1 MINNKNCLAVILAR
15 GGSKGIPKKNIYNIN
30 DHPLISYSIEAAKN
44 AEKIDKIV
52 VSSDSDEI
60 LKISRKYG
68 VDKVIKR
75 PKHLSNDRATSAD
88 ALHHAVLESE
98 KIFKKNFDYII
109 ELPCVSPLRDHDDIN
124 EALNIL
130 CTNKYDSVVSYVDTG
145 EKHPIR
151 LKRIKK
157 NKITNFCKDYKE
169 AKWGSIR
176 QDFEPCYI
184 RNGAIYSMSR
194 DCIVNHKSRWGKKS
208 FPYVMSDQKSVNIDT
223 KFDLLIA
230 KMLIENGYCKNY
242 PKIFS
247 NVSKNIF
254 NKKRKTLL
262 VTTPT
267 HILNNFKDKLNKD
280 YNCIFAFDCSSKDIK
295 KILPEINYWI
305 CSPSPTY
312 KIDGK
317 FLKTAKKLKAIFT
330 PSTGITHLDTNY
342 LHKSKIE
349 LYSIKD
355 HPKLKNIKA
364 SSEFTFGLIL
374 DSLRNLS
381 VGTKLSK
388 NGFWR
393 QQEDSLRGMQ
403 LFGKKI
409 GIIGYGRIGSNVE
422 KYARSFGMKCSAYDP
437 FKKKI
442 LQKKGLYVDL
452 SRLIKESDLILV
464 SVHLND
470 KTKNLVN
477 KKFLNKMHKNA
488 ILVNTSRGEVVDEK
502 ALLNS
507 LKKNLIKSA
516 HLDVITNEQSQNLN
530 NHPLINFSKNSRK
543 LTITPHMAG
552 LTFES
557 ENMAAEII
565 LKLLKNVEK
574 KNK

>member
-574 KNK
+574 KK